1 MKAASLV
8 INFCTNDDTGI
19 ISVQRYFREFLVD
32 VIVVDVNAILKYLL
46 VNFIIPLIKCFEC
59 FNWYKG
65 VCSENCSF
73 PRYYFNE
80 MIKKNQERYG
90 KDFYV
95 YKGFLYHNPILRHL
109 LVKIEKKLYAQLIVL
124 PLYLKYA
131 SSSIGSTAKI

>member
-32 VIVVDVNAILKYLL
+32 VIVVDINAILKYLL
-46 VNFIIPLIKCFEC
+46 VNFIIPLIKCFEY
-59 FNWYKG
+59 FNWNKG
-65 VCSENCSF
+65 VCSENGSF

-80 MIKKNQERYG
+80 MIKKIQERYG
-90 KDFYV
+90 EDYYV
-95 YKGFLYHNPILRHL
+95 YEGFLYHNPILRHL
-109 LVKIEKKLYAQLIVL
+109 LAKIEKKLYAQLIVL

>member
-19 ISVQRYFREFLVD
+19 ISVQRYFRDFLVD

-46 VNFIIPLIKCFEC
+46 VNFIIPLIKCFEY

-65 VCSENCSF
+65 VCSENGSL

-80 MIKKNQERYG
+80 MIKKIQERYG
-90 KDFYV
+90 EDYYV
-95 YKGFLYHNPILRHL
+95 YEGFLYHNPILRHL
-109 LVKIEKKLYAQLIVL
+109 LAKIEKKLYAQLIVL

-131 SSSIGSTAKI
+131 SSSFGSTAKI